1 MMRFGRNSGV
11 RKVRYRK
18 RKAQKCHLRFCGT
31 VNKRRVLLPKRGALQ
46 VVKTKT
52 CLWYFCGQTRNRRG
66 FYHGDFHFGGPNRDR
81 TDDLTDANEPTGIV
95 CTWIW
100 PFLAVSANN
109 HFVFKPLVTTIFRV
123 FREPL
128 WYVLWSASEPR
139 WNAPAR
145 LVCCLRVDDTSE
157 RGVRQQFSAH
167 SNARGAMLNQ
177 GIGRVL
183 PCCGSSRKINSGNK
197 IENLKTGRIIDK
209 LALLC

>member
-1 MMRFGRNSGV
+1 MIVSQFIKAVYVYRDYMQETEFNVSFDQFKHLGAECGEN
-11 RKVRYRK
+11 RKDMIQLTINIK
-18 RKAQKCHLRFCGT
+18 KQTCFC
-31 VNKRRVLLPKRGALQ
+31 KSAR
-46 VVKTKT
+46 
-52 CLWYFCGQTRNRRG
+52 
-66 FYHGDFHFGGPNRDR
+66 GGPEETR
-81 TDDLTDANEPTGIV
+81 TLDLSDANEPTGIV

-197 IENLKTGRIIDK
+197 IKNLKTGRIIDK

>member
-1 MMRFGRNSGV
+1 MKGTPSEKGCPSSDQNRTLSV
-11 RKVRYRK
+11 VK
-18 RKAQKCHLRFCGT
+18 RKIAAVFHC
-31 VNKRRVLLPKRGALQ
+31 
-46 VVKTKT
+46 
-52 CLWYFCGQTRNRRG
+52 
-66 FYHGDFHFGGPNRDR
+66 GDFHFGGPNRDR

>member
-1 MMRFGRNSGV
+1 MNG
-11 RKVRYRK
+11 KT
-18 RKAQKCHLRFCGT
+18 AGT
-31 VNKRRVLLPKRGALQ
+31 ERGSVPAVFVFIQ
-46 VVKTKT
+46 SKPPAKPVVMI
-52 CLWYFCGQTRNRRG
+52 
-66 FYHGDFHFGGPNRDR
+66 GGPNRDR

>member
-1 MMRFGRNSGV
+1 MIVSGVLNSGCERSGGLV
-11 RKVRYRK
+11 RETGRK
-18 RKAQKCHLRFCGT
+18 RLSYGPTIFVKKLQKSREIYNFTAFC
-31 VNKRRVLLPKRGALQ
+31 
-46 VVKTKT
+46 
-52 CLWYFCGQTRNRRG
+52 
-66 FYHGDFHFGGPNRDR
+66 GGPNRDR

>member
-1 MMRFGRNSGV
+1 MAVLLFPEVSSSILRLLLRLQPLLWGNALHPFDFQLFRFLS
-11 RKVRYRK
+11 YYFLFITQK
-18 RKAQKCHLRFCGT
+18 RHTFVWRFCCASFSST
-31 VNKRRVLLPKRGALQ
+31 
-46 VVKTKT
+46 
-52 CLWYFCGQTRNRRG
+52 
-66 FYHGDFHFGGPNRDR
+66 HFGGDGGIR
-81 TDDLTDANEPTGIV
+81 TLDLTDANEPTGIV

-197 IENLKTGRIIDK
+197 IKNLKTGRIIDK

>member
-1 MMRFGRNSGV
+1 M
-11 RKVRYRK
+11 
-18 RKAQKCHLRFCGT
+18 
-31 VNKRRVLLPKRGALQ
+31 
-46 VVKTKT
+46 VKIGI

-197 IENLKTGRIIDK
+197 IKNLKTGRIIDK

>member
-1 MMRFGRNSGV
+1 MAMKNREVGRIRIVVLVGLRTDWGDFSE
-11 RKVRYRK
+11 KARK
-18 RKAQKCHLRFCGT
+18 RLGCGPINILKKLQKSREIIDFT
-31 VNKRRVLLPKRGALQ
+31 A
-46 VVKTKT
+46 
-52 CLWYFCGQTRNRRG
+52 
-66 FYHGDFHFGGPNRDR
+66 FYGGLEGIR
-81 TDDLTDANEPTGIV
+81 TLDLSDANEPTGIV

-197 IENLKTGRIIDK
+197 IKNLKTGRIIDK

>member
-1 MMRFGRNSGV
+1 MGV
-11 RKVRYRK
+11 RILPASVKPPFGSFVLPLNFEGQKSPKSPIPSAFLPMVSKVGI
-18 RKAQKCHLRFCGT
+18 L
-31 VNKRRVLLPKRGALQ
+31 
-46 VVKTKT
+46 
-52 CLWYFCGQTRNRRG
+52 
-66 FYHGDFHFGGPNRDR
+66 FGGDEEDR
-81 TDDLTDANEPTGIV
+81 TLDLTDANEPTGIV

-197 IENLKTGRIIDK
+197 IKNLKTGRIIDK